1 MDKGSFFNRVLP
13 IFVVGLVLVFLV
25 FLLLKVISVVPTGY
39 ARYTNVIE
47 AVVLGIILYIILR
60 IIMRIVGSVLD
71 RNMNKRY
78 SRPLLFLISIVG
90 YFIILLAILAIMG
103 VDLSSVI
110 LGSAFAGAIVGLAA
124 QQILSNFFSG
134 ILLIWSR
141 PFSAGDYIEFNS
153 WQYSY
158 FLPSY
163 PPKYLSR
170 DEFRWKISGK
180 VEDIS
185 LNFTTVIEE
194 DGLVTKIPNSVVIQ
208 GIISANP
215 HRKRIQIRLEIP
227 KAKDFTSFKEGL
239 GNIMKEFS
247 EIDDYKVY
255 VEEIAKD
262 SYLVRIN
269 AESEGERA
277 EYTRGKIMEM
287 LLPLTR

>member
-1 MDKGSFFNRVLP
+1 M
-13 IFVVGLVLVFLV
+13 GLVLIFLV
-25 FLLLKVISVVPTGY
+25 FLLLKVVSIIPTDY

-47 AVVLGIILYIILR
+47 ALVLGIILYIVLRIILR
-60 IIMRIVGSVLD
+60 IIASILD
-71 RNMNKRY
+71 KNMEKKY
-78 SRPLLFLISIVG
+78 SRPLLFLISIIG
-90 YFIILLAILAIMG
+90 YFVILLAILAVMG
-103 VDLSSVI
+103 VNLSSII

-134 ILLIWSR
+134 ILLIWSH

-185 LNFTTVIEE
+185 MNFTTVIEE
-194 DGLVTKIPNSVVIQ
+194 NGLVTKIPNSVVIQ

-215 HRKRIQIRLEIP
+215 HRKKIQIRLEIP
-227 KAKDFTSFKEGL
+227 KIKDFTSFKESL
-239 GNIMKEFS
+239 GKIMEGVKEI
-247 EIDDYKVY
+247 ENYKAY
-255 VEEIAKD
+255 IEEIAKD
-262 SYLVRIN
+262 SYLVLVTADSKEDN
-269 AESEGERA
+269 V
-277 EYTRGKIMEM
+277 EYVRGKIMEL
-287 LLPLTR
+287 LLPITK